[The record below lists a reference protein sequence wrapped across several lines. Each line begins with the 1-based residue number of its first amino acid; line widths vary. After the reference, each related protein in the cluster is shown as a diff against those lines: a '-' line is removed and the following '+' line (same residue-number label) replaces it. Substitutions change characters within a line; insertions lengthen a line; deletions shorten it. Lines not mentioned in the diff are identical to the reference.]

1 MGEKVDY
8 TDVSDVSV
16 SDEKRERLYT
26 AQTECC
32 VNWTNRH
39 GWPVGV
45 LHRYV
50 WNHEKFWV
58 TCMGQRKRVPA
69 LKARPE
75 SSIVISSEGTWL
87 GGDITTTAKTLA
99 TVHESNA
106 DIKEWF
112 YPMLAARLRAGDA
125 AANAEFSR
133 RLDTPGRVIIELDP
147 QEWITYDGTL
157 LEAQLRGRDHHPR
170 LVKPTRNITEP
181 PEGWEME
188 TL

>member
-1 MGEKVDY
+1 MREKVDY

-16 SDEKRERLYT
+16 SHEKRERLYE

-45 LHRYV
+45 LHRFV
-50 WNHEKFWV
+50 WHEEKFWI

-99 TVHESNA
+99 TVHEDNPEV
-106 DIKEWF
+106 KEWF
-112 YPMLAARLRAGDA
+112 YPILAARLRAGDA

-133 RLDTPGRVIIELDP
+133 RLDTAGRVIIELEP
-147 QEWITYDGTL
+147 QDWITYDGTL
-157 LEAQLRGRDHHPR
+157 LEAQLRGREHHPR
-170 LVKPTRNITEP
+170 LIKPSRNITEP
-181 PEGWEME
+181 PAGWEME
-188 TL
+188 ML